1 MSLSTTNERKVECD
15 AQRTLVTSEG
25 AKWLFPRPAVWGKV
39 ISGRGEKGGSVC
51 LPFSPREEGRRELP
65 PLPSLPSPKWLFPRP
80 RGPLS
85 SQFAPTI
92 SIIPTSLVTSLRCAS
107 SLVVERKNLI
117 FLFTKYSNCTFCCF
131 PQSSCDRK
139 IARWCKTQLYS
150 NYFNLWPMCPP
161 RRDGHYFK
169 CK

>member
-25 AKWLFPRPAVWGKV
+25 A
-39 ISGRGEKGGSVC
+39 
-51 LPFSPREEGRRELP
+51 
-65 PLPSLPSPKWLFPRP
+65 KWLFPRP

-107 SLVVERKNLI
+107 LLVLKEKAWYSSLQNILIVLFVVFLNQAVIEELQDDVKLNYTPTTLTCDQCVHHVVMDIILYVNNSKNKVL
-117 FLFTKYSNCTFCCF
+117 
-131 PQSSCDRK
+131 RE
-139 IARWCKTQLYS
+139 S
-150 NYFNLWPMCPP
+150 NYK
-161 RRDGHYFK
+161 RRDQQDVVITYSGIRLSQIFVSLNSYLH
-169 CK
+169 